1 MLVVNYTAFK
11 FAHIL
16 IAIVALGTGAA
27 LGIVLTFF
35 ARDRTHHSFVLRT
48 VRRLLYSVVMPG
60 YGLMLATG
68 MWTAH
73 LGGLLD
79 ADWAEAAM
87 NLWGVGAILIA
98 LAAVGLHRQIK
109 SFDSTAPSRAYR
121 ATLGRLSAGG
131 ATIVI
136 LAMLYLMVFKP

>member
-1 MLVVNYTAFK
+1 MNYTVFK
-11 FAHIL
+11 FIHIL
-16 IAIVALGTGAA
+16 IAVIALGTGAT

-35 ARDRTHHSFVLRT
+35 AADPPHRLFVLCMA
-48 VRRLLYSVVMPG
+48 RRLLYWVVIPG
-60 YGLMLATG
+60 YVLMLATG

-79 ADWAEAAM
+79 ASWAEAAM

-136 LAMLYLMVFKP
+136 LAIVYLMVFKP